1 MDGLDEIY
9 KQSFLCKLTS
19 STELPPAEQL
29 KKFLAKTTD
38 EIYDK
43 LQKTGEAYLSYS
55 NAPTNTG
62 LHTNVIK
69 YSKEKRKKLSYI
81 YNAGAGVR
89 ADNSKLNQT
98 PKDQLI
104 QEY

>member
-9 KQSFLCKLTS
+9 KQSFLVRNLTS

-29 KKFLAKTTD
+29 KKFLEKTTD

-55 NAPTNTG
+55 NAPTYRITCKCYK
-62 LHTNVIK
+62 IF
-69 YSKEKRKKLSYI
+69 
-81 YNAGAGVR
+81 
-89 ADNSKLNQT
+89 
-98 PKDQLI
+98 
-104 QEY
+104 

>member
-9 KQSFLCKLTS
+9 KQSFLVRNLTS

-29 KKFLAKTTD
+29 KKFLEKTTD

-69 YSKEKRKKLSYI
+69 YSKEHRKNYRIYI
-81 YNAGAGVR
+81 MPVLG
-89 ADNSKLNQT
+89 
-98 PKDQLI
+98 
-104 QEY
+104 

>member
-9 KQSFLCKLTS
+9 KQSFLVRNLTS

-29 KKFLAKTTD
+29 KKFLEKTTD

-55 NAPTNTG
+55 NAPTNTE
-62 LHTNVIK
+62 LHANVIK
-69 YSKEKRKKLSYI
+69 YSKENGKNYRIYI
-81 YNAGAGVR
+81 MPVLG
-89 ADNSKLNQT
+89 
-98 PKDQLI
+98 
-104 QEY
+104 

>member
-9 KQSFLCKLTS
+9 KQSFLRKLTS

-29 KKFLAKTTD
+29 KKFLEKTTD

-69 YSKEKRKKLSYI
+69 YSLKTTEKIIVYI
-81 YNAGAGVR
+81 
-89 ADNSKLNQT
+89 
-98 PKDQLI
+98 
-104 QEY
+104 